1 MSYWDILP
9 KDLKYYI
16 FEFDSTW
23 NEVYNNL
30 MKELLYRTPFWRV
43 KFLDVAYDHR
53 GRFENKREEI
63 IYISDYWNNTYSTYY
78 KENEHQKCEEEF
90 LTDSTPNNYH
100 VIMTD
105 LKVLK
110 QFKFIFNEHE
120 IRLIRKKYTDP
131 NKLAD
136 KIGRQNNHPY

>member
-63 IYISDYWNNTYSTYY
+63 IYIVDYWNNTYSTYY
-78 KENEHQKCEEEF
+78 KEDEHQKCEEEF
-90 LTDSTPNNYH
+90 LTDSTPNKYH

-110 QFKFIFNEHE
+110 QFDFIFNEHE
-120 IRLIRKKYTDP
+120 IRLIRKKYANPD
-131 NKLAD
+131 KLAQ
-136 KIGRQNNHPY
+136 KISCEKENP